1 MNRINILALPRLL
14 RLPNLALVFLS
25 QWVPYWLVLRPA
37 LLEAGAVPVLNADRF
52 GWIAAGTMVTALA
65 GYIINDYYDA
75 AIDAVNKPG
84 RAYVG
89 SVLAPGMVLFVYT
102 ALVVVVFG
110 MAIVIDRILPLP
122 HNHWPL
128 WVFPAVSFALFI
140 YAWRLKCTP
149 YIGNLLVAFLCG
161 IVPLILLLPEERPLW
176 LAAFQMPE
184 RIAEAYTQVW
194 TYALFAFSTNL
205 FREQIKD
212 LEDAPGDAACKC
224 HTLPA
229 LRGVRFAKI
238 PTAFT
243 GVLLM
248 VLFGLLLHFWHTRD
262 ASGYQWW
269 AGVLLLLLPV
279 AVATVLVAR
288 GSSQRH
294 FALASAMVKL
304 MMLAGLF
311 LLLPIELIL
320 RWIS

>member
-1 MNRINILALPRLL
+1 MFPRIM
-14 RLPNLALVFLS
+14 RLPNLVLVFLS

-75 AIDAVNKPG
+75 ATDAVNKPK

-89 SVLAPGMVLFVYT
+89 SVMAPGVVLFVY
-102 ALVVVVFG
+102 AILVVVVFG
-110 MAIVIDRILPLP
+110 MAVVIDRILPLP

-128 WVFPAVSFALFI
+128 WVFPAVSFVLFI
-140 YAWRLKCTP
+140 YAWHLKCTP
-149 YIGNLLVAFLCG
+149 LIGNILVAFLCG

-194 TYALFAFSTNL
+194 TYALFGFATNL

-243 GVLLM
+243 GVLLL
-248 VLFGLLLHFWHTRD
+248 VLIGLLLHFWQSRE
-262 ASGYQWW
+262 ASAYQWW
-269 AGVLLLLLPV
+269 AGLLLLFVPT
-279 AVATVLVAR
+279 AVATVLVAW
-288 GSSQRH
+288 GANQRY
-294 FALASAMVKL
+294 FAWASAMVKL
-304 MMLAGLF
+304 LMLAGLF

-320 RWIS
+320 RWIP

>member
-1 MNRINILALPRLL
+1 
-14 RLPNLALVFLS
+14 
-25 QWVPYWLVLRPA
+25 
-37 LLEAGAVPVLNADRF
+37 
-52 GWIAAGTMVTALA
+52 
-65 GYIINDYYDA
+65 
-75 AIDAVNKPG
+75 
-84 RAYVG
+84 
-89 SVLAPGMVLFVYT
+89 
-102 ALVVVVFG
+102 
-110 MAIVIDRILPLP
+110 
-122 HNHWPL
+122 
-128 WVFPAVSFALFI
+128 
-140 YAWRLKCTP
+140 
-149 YIGNLLVAFLCG
+149 
-161 IVPLILLLPEERPLW
+161 
-176 LAAFQMPE
+176 
-184 RIAEAYTQVW
+184 
-194 TYALFAFSTNL
+194 
-205 FREQIKD
+205 
-212 LEDAPGDAACKC
+212 
-224 HTLPA
+224 

-248 VLFGLLLHFWHTRD
+248 VLFGLLLHFWHTRQ